1 MTKQSQR
8 AAAAG
13 RPRRLALLCCT
24 ALLSLGLAA
33 CNTTGGTTT
42 TTPTTPTSELGK
54 ARAAAKAAMDAAKT
68 QSDAADTEAAKAEA
82 AQMNIAML
90 QTGDPMAKTHAEAA
104 RAAARAAMTA
114 YNTAKAESAKAAAAT
129 TDTAA
134 VEARIAAQA
143 AQRTAQAQAKIAMD
157 KAAAA
162 VKAAGMEVKVTYDD
176 DGQATYRVGDVTIV
190 PGAENSTVTTN
201 GKTVIT
207 GKIDDVRTNSTTRR
221 SYSFRAAV
229 EAVDKA
235 SATAENPE
243 RKGQPQFNT
252 RGILATSSGGSAE
265 YQKLIPVIGS
275 VTDSADDRA
284 RLTLVDKYMT
294 TKSDKTVGIYFI
306 PTNEIIIDGAVTEE
320 NPLGDVSG
328 HKIMKAE
335 GEFYQV
341 LRIDRNNGT
350 IGPTDNN
357 VHQYYVPGNAGP
369 KTNIYYYMDKD
380 NNNKK
385 KWLLRV
391 EGGKLDA
398 QGNVIEYQYRNI
410 LVHENVRSPDA
421 KSFEHLNYGVW
432 AGLKDDGNTLADLGT
447 GFVSKLPDGSVTPV
461 GDVPT
466 FGKATYEGQWAGNV
480 RAKAADGNG
489 AITRRSDDMRT
500 EVNFADNTLETT
512 LEDLATFEGAIDGNG
527 FKGTKI
533 SGVGTIG
540 GLIGGDG
547 YTGSFSGN
555 LFGPKAEEIGGVF
568 DITSEGAKK
577 GEARGAFGGARVT
590 E

>member
-1 MTKQSQR
+1 
-8 AAAAG
+8 
-13 RPRRLALLCCT
+13 
-24 ALLSLGLAA
+24 
-33 CNTTGGTTT
+33 
-42 TTPTTPTSELGK
+42 
-54 ARAAAKAAMDAAKT
+54 
-68 QSDAADTEAAKAEA
+68 
-82 AQMNIAML
+82 
-90 QTGDPMAKTHAEAA
+90 QTGDPMAKTHADAA

-129 TDTAA
+129 TSTAA
-134 VEARIAAQA
+134 VEARTRAQA
-143 AQRTAQAQAKIAMD
+143 ALKTAQAQQKIAMD
-157 KAAAA
+157 KAAEA

-176 DGQATYRVGDVTIV
+176 DGKPTYRVGDVMIV
-190 PGAENSTVTTN
+190 PGAKKSTVKTN

-221 SYSFRAAV
+221 SYSFRDKIQ
-229 EAVDKA
+229 AVDKA

-252 RGILATSSGGSAE
+252 RGILATSSGGSADSE
-265 YQKLIPVIGS
+265 KLIPVIGS
-275 VTDSADDRA
+275 VTDSADDKA

-294 TKSDKTVGIYFI
+294 TKSDKTVGIFYI
-306 PTNEIIIDGAVTEE
+306 LPEVNRVTINGAVTEE
-320 NPLGDVSG
+320 NPLGDASG
-328 HKIMKAE
+328 NKIMKAE

-341 LRIDRNNGT
+341 LRIDGT
-350 IGPTDNN
+350 KPTFGPADNN
-357 VHQYYVPGNAGP
+357 VHLYYVPGNFGP
-369 KTNIYYYMDKD
+369 KTNIYYYIDK
-380 NNNKK
+380 NNNNQKM
-385 KWLLRV
+385 WLERV
-391 EGGKLDA
+391 EGGKLDT
-398 QGNVIEYQYRNI
+398 QGNVIEYEYKTV

-447 GFVSKLPDGSVTPV
+447 GFVSTLPDGKLTPV
-461 GDVPT
+461 GDIPT

-480 RAKAADGNG
+480 RAAAADGNG
-489 AITRRSDDMRT
+489 AITRQSDDMKT

-533 SGVGTIG
+533 SGVGTAG
-540 GLIGGDG
+540 DLTGGDG

-555 LFGPKAEEIGGVF
+555 FFGPKAEEVGGVF
-568 DITSEGAKK
+568 DITSEGRKA